1 MIIHNK
7 RLYLLFRFF
16 SSQRKYQ
23 AHLLLMLACLFLINC
38 QSKQDLGSAET
49 QNKNAKPNIVLI
61 VSDDHGMG
69 DMGAYGNHAIKTPN
83 LDAFSK
89 ESVRFT
95 NARCTSASCSA
106 SRSVILTGIYNHA
119 NGVFGHTHGYNNF
132 SAYDH
137 IQSLPVLLSDLGG
150 YSTARIGKYHLAP
163 ETVFHFDQEIN
174 ADARNAVEMA
184 ENTLPFL
191 KEIKDK
197 PFFLYFCPSD
207 PHRSGKSDDKL
218 LTPDNFGN
226 KDEAY
231 PGVDKQIFQSSDVEV
246 PSYLPDTK
254 ESREELAAYYQ
265 AVARMD
271 QGIGKLFEHL
281 KSEGLWNNTIIVYI
295 SDNGIAFEGAKTTLY
310 EPGIKL
316 PCLIKNVDQKNA
328 GFVTDAAINWANLT
342 PTLLDLASILP
353 QAQEKLDSIYQQ
365 EKQVWGHTSNQGFQA
380 ASIKKVLENTKHE
393 GPKESFASHT
403 FHEITMYYPM
413 RAIISG
419 NYKLIWNVAHQLPYP
434 QADDL
439 WESST
444 WQSNLQ
450 QSQTEYGMRNLEDYI
465 NRPQF
470 ELYDLKKDPDELYNL
485 AEDIDQ
491 EENLKQLKNKLKK
504 FQEETNDPWV
514 LKWQRE

>member
-1 MIIHNK
+1 MTILYE

-16 SSQRKYQ
+16 CPQWKYQ
-23 AHLLLMLACLFLINC
+23 LHLLLMLACLFLINC
-38 QSKQDLGSAET
+38 QSKQDIDSGEK
-49 QNKNAKPNIVLI
+49 QNRVKPNIVLI

-69 DMGAYGNHAIKTPN
+69 DMGAYGNNVIKTPN
-83 LDAFSK
+83 LDAFAK

-119 NGVFGHTHGYNNF
+119 NGVFGHTHDYNHF
-132 SAYDH
+132 SAYKH
-137 IQSLPVLLSDLGG
+137 IQSLPVLLSDLAG

-163 ETVFHFDQEIN
+163 EKVFHFDQEIK
-174 ADARNAVEMA
+174 ADPRNAVEMA
-184 ENTLPFL
+184 DNSLPFL
-191 KEIKDK
+191 KESEGE

-207 PHRSGKSDDKL
+207 PHRSGKSDNKL

-226 KDEAY
+226 KEEAY
-231 PGVDKQIFQSSDVEV
+231 PGVDKQIFQTSEVEV

-281 KSEGLWNNTIIVYI
+281 KSEGLWDNTIIVYI

-316 PCLIKNVDQKNA
+316 PCLIKNIDQKNA

-342 PTLLDLASILP
+342 PTLLDLVNILP
-353 QAQEKLDSIYQQ
+353 QAQGKLDSIYQK
-365 EKQVWGHTSNQGFQA
+365 EKQVWGNTSNPGFQA
-380 ASIKKVLENTKHE
+380 ASIMEVLENKEHK
-393 GPKESFASHT
+393 GPDETFASHT

-413 RAIISG
+413 RAVISG

-444 WQSNLQ
+444 WQSILQ
-450 QSQTEYGMRNLEDYI
+450 TSQTKYGMRNQKNYI

-470 ELYDLKKDPDELYNL
+470 ELYDLENDPNEIHNL
-485 AEDIDQ
+485 VEDSNQ
-491 EENLKQLKNKLKK
+491 AENLRLLKNKLQN
-504 FQEETNDPWV
+504 FQKETNDPW
-514 LKWQRE
+514 LIKWQRE